1 MLTVIKGDKVEE
13 FTINI
18 IKINETSDTK
28 NILFEVTDDKLL
40 KIALVTSLIGL
51 IGLILFTPS
60 IEVKEVKIKDVTRS
74 MIDEE
79 VSISCVVSDV
89 KSSKSGSSYFLT
101 INDGTGQM
109 PLIIFESQIA
119 QMQTNNLDIEDFKDK
134 KVNVVGKITE
144 YNNEME
150 IVLSSGDSL
159 KIIN

>member
-1 MLTVIKGDKVEE
+1 M
-13 FTINI
+13 
-18 IKINETSDTK
+18 KI
-28 NILFEVTDDKLL
+28 TDDKLL

-60 IEVKEVKIKDVTRS
+60 IEVKEVKIKDVTRA

-79 VSISCVVSDV
+79 VSINCVVTEI
-89 KSSKSGSSYFLT
+89 KSSKSGSNYFLT

-119 QMQTNNLDIEDFKDK
+119 QMQTNNLDINDFKDK

>member
-1 MLTVIKGDKVEE
+1 MDI
-13 FTINI
+13 
-18 IKINETSDTK
+18 
-28 NILFEVTDDKLL
+28 TDDKLL

-51 IGLILFTPS
+51 IGLIMFTPS
-60 IEVKEVKIKDVTRS
+60 IEVKEVKIKDIDRG

-79 VSISCVVSDV
+79 VSINCVVSDI

-109 PLIIFESQIA
+109 PLVIFESQVS
-119 QMQTNNLDIEDFKDK
+119 QMQTNNMDIQDFKNK

-159 KIIN
+159 KILN

>member
-1 MLTVIKGDKVEE
+1 MDI
-13 FTINI
+13 
-18 IKINETSDTK
+18 
-28 NILFEVTDDKLL
+28 TDDKLL
-40 KIALVTSLIGL
+40 RIALVTSLIGL
-51 IGLILFTPS
+51 IGLIIFTPS
-60 IEVKEVKIKDVTRS
+60 IEVKEVKIKDITRA

-79 VSISCVVSDV
+79 VSIDCVVSDV

-119 QMQTNNLDIEDFKDK
+119 QMQSNNLEIEDFKDK

-159 KIIN
+159 KIIS

>member
-1 MLTVIKGDKVEE
+1 M
-13 FTINI
+13 
-18 IKINETSDTK
+18 KI
-28 NILFEVTDDKLL
+28 TDEKLL

-51 IGLILFTPS
+51 IGLIMFTPS
-60 IEVKEVKIKDVTRS
+60 IEVKEVKIKDVTRA

-79 VSISCVVSDV
+79 VSINCVVTEI

-119 QMQTNNLDIEDFKDK
+119 QMQTNNLDINAFKNK

-150 IVLSSGDSL
+150 IVLSNGDSL